1 MSGDPCFWLRIT
13 RGVFS
18 QLALSIWVGLT
29 DFGFYVR
36 VISMDHFS
44 SKSLIPVYLSYLLD

>member
-29 DFGFYVR
+29 DFGFHVR
-36 VISMDHFS
+36 VISII
-44 SKSLIPVYLSYLLD
+44 LVANL